1 MPRFTN
7 LFSIFVW
14 KTQPFMTAN
23 RELIRQLQEELLPLQ
38 GFRPPTAGA
47 RVDMGLGP
55 VAAAFPRGEFPTGA
69 VHELLSASPE
79 DGAATGGFVAALLA
93 PLMRDGGICL
103 WIGTRRTV
111 FPPALKRFGI
121 EPHKLVFVD
130 LAREKD
136 AIWAMEEALKCEGL
150 AAVVGEIRDLDF
162 TASRKLQLAVE
173 KSRVTGFLVRHQ
185 PRSLG
190 TVAAVARWR
199 ISGLASEPEGELPG
213 VGFPRWKVE
222 LLRVRNGRPGE
233 WIAEWNNEMGFK
245 TIDHEQTICIPLFPA
260 SQNRLVGHPQTGAAG

>member
-1 MPRFTN
+1 M
-7 LFSIFVW
+7 IA
-14 KTQPFMTAN
+14 K
-23 RELIRQLQEELLPLQ
+23 RELIRRLQEELLPLQ

-55 VAAAFPRGEFPTGA
+55 VAAAFPRGEFPAGA
-69 VHELLSASPE
+69 VHELISASPE
-79 DGAATGGFVAALLA
+79 DWAATGGFVAALLA
-93 PLMRDGGICL
+93 PLMRDGGVGI

-111 FPPALKRFGI
+111 FPPALKRFGVDPDKI
-121 EPHKLVFVD
+121 VFVD

-185 PRSLG
+185 PRNLG

-199 ISGLASEPEGELPG
+199 VGLLASEPEGEMPG

-222 LLRVRNGRPGE
+222 LLKVRNGRPGE
-233 WIAEWNNEMGFK
+233 WIAEWNNETGFK
-245 TIDHEQTICIPLFPA
+245 ITDHEQTICLPLLPA
-260 SQNRLVGHPQTGAAG
+260 SQNRLVGYSQAGAAG